1 MIENGKIY
9 KYTNLI
15 NGMVY
20 IGQATVRDISRGLT
34 WKDITQQFKCPIRKN
49 KLENQKIY
57 QSIYGIV

>member
-20 IGQATVRDISRGLT
+20 IGQTKQTLE
-34 WKDITQQFKCPIRKN
+34 QCPIRKN